1 MDGEKNVAG
10 QSKRHSWMAFTTL
23 YVAVLLIPILLYVF
37 VYQGSRIDEVT
48 MRNFRSLDTAAERI
62 REAMKTMRK
71 VAKNYSL
78 GVDQDL
84 LNDIIRAPSVEE
96 RTKNAATELK
106 KIISEQTETGGIKP
120 DIKSVLINQTCDGL
134 DATEKCKSME
144 EVRSACP
151 SSIWHC
157 DHAQQC
163 SSSMRISAGH
173 IISPDCRLLRERD
186 EKLYNVLQSANG
198 GREIIGGRDLALLLD
213 RFGIEVSM
221 GTRDALDHPTRHL
234 SMFFDSYFVASGS
247 EDVIFSAGARHSDGL
262 MPHHEGSPF
271 VSIAKISDILSAK
284 HGGEQRILPFAQS
297 SDRGTGDNASLTGHS
312 TVRTIDVNG
321 VSLSVF
327 IHPFEVDISVL
338 EGDEEVSTWYVV
350 GVVPRKSLAREAI
363 RIRLGPAADAT
374 LAIVLLLAFLP
385 ILRFWSASNRSILSR
400 FGIYGIVASSL
411 GVAALATALGWSVVA
426 KDSDRRLLDSR
437 LKDISEKIH
446 SRFGRE
452 AEKTIEVV
460 EEDIDT
466 LVKCGYLGDGD
477 EIPTDKSDRGCPK
490 VEKGILGKELL
501 CASKAKGDE
510 RAMVQSAFLLNEE
523 GTMAACMQYRT
534 RQSQKLKLGFRE
546 YFTSPHVLELVERLE
561 GVDYVWKRGPA
572 VFQTIDSVV
581 QGKKEVVVSFAIA
594 GKDACVPLKPC
605 LVGKEREVGER
616 KVGGKKVG
624 AAVVHMASID
634 DVVLEPYYYYA
645 IIDADGETLLH
656 SDDDRERVSNFF
668 EDTSNDV
675 GVQLAI
681 ESTVPYPID
690 TYYDGRPIRAHF
702 TALAGEGYEFLQRH
716 GEGGKPWTLVVYTK
730 YRVIDGLSLLTVS
743 LSVVAWSATTIFI
756 FLGIAG
762 LSLLRRTLG
771 RDAILPAAIATSAA
785 RSTVVVALALIAIG
799 LVWSYLWASHAW
811 VVATLLPVLMT
822 LFIYS
827 LAWRRAYPR
836 HEKLKR
842 NSETDA
848 VSKATLAFAAV
859 LICFSVV
866 PMVAWQSY
874 FRGELNGGLDRHLEE
889 ERAAQI
895 EQMEGAYRTHI
906 DSLAEYETTSWCQF
920 IKRHVVDAD
929 ETCLDAPPVS
939 MARRALNGPF
949 SWLEPMVAHS
959 KITRAM
965 MQRDGQIRSGSAE
978 LKAVDAEIGTGLLV
992 LVMMVG
998 AALLSFLS
1006 YSSARAKLGHARRI
1020 VLLPHCRVDGT
1031 NLTEDGQSGR
1041 VKVILVTRSETE
1053 IQKLLESL
1061 EAKYAVHVADWIED
1075 ANGWDWN
1082 PLTEGSTGEAAGGVD
1097 AGGDAGEQ
1105 KKPDIYVVRNLRTA
1119 IGRDRGEKLARELER
1134 KKSADM
1140 ILCADVVPSYRI
1152 GPGTLDDADD
1162 EASMFSNE
1170 WMELTSGFE
1179 VRVLCERDVGEQDEG
1194 VHGGEAW
1201 ETAIAL
1207 EVRMHKD
1214 FEALGSAV
1222 KTIMAGVV
1230 DGKPFE
1236 LRDMAL
1242 AKFRGGA
1249 LLKFKD
1255 IWSACSNDER
1265 LQIIALARGGAP
1277 NIRQHAAI
1285 SSLANRGIV
1294 TTSEPIELT
1303 SKAFADFVNRD
1314 LAHDSLDEWRRR
1326 GHRDWWRVTWL
1337 PLVILAGLG
1346 LMFFLNSNPEAIGT
1360 LGAIFAAL
1368 IAFVPLVTS
1377 LLRVGQSGLPIAGS
1391 GAVE

>member
-1 MDGEKNVAG
+1 
-10 QSKRHSWMAFTTL
+10 
-23 YVAVLLIPILLYVF
+23 
-37 VYQGSRIDEVT
+37 
-48 MRNFRSLDTAAERI
+48 MRNFRSLDAAAERI

-78 GVDQDL
+78 GIDQDL
-84 LNDIIRAPSVEE
+84 LKDIIDASPAGE
-96 RTKNAATELK
+96 TKNAATELRE
-106 KIISEQTETGGIKP
+106 IVEGQTGTG
-120 DIKSVLINQTCDGL
+120 DIKANIESVLINKTCDDI
-134 DATEKCKSME
+134 DAKEKCISTEKAKDAS
-144 EVRSACP
+144 CP
-151 SSIWHC
+151 NSIWHC
-157 DHAQQC
+157 SHAPQC
-163 SSSMRISAGH
+163 SSSMKIRAGRIV
-173 IISPDCRLLRERD
+173 IQDCRLLRERD
-186 EKLYNVLQSANG
+186 RRLYDLLQDVDGSQEN
-198 GREIIGGRDLALLLD
+198 IGVRDLISLLGE
-213 RFGIEVSM
+213 FGIKVSM
-221 GTRDALDHPTRHL
+221 EIGDALDHPTRHL
-234 SMFFDSYFVASGS
+234 SMFFDSYFVASGP
-247 EDVIFSAGARHSDGL
+247 EDVIFSAGSRRSDGM

-271 VSIAKISDILSAK
+271 VSIAEMRDILLAK
-284 HGGEQRILPFAQS
+284 HDEEQRTFSFAQS
-297 SDRGTGDNASLTGHS
+297 SNRGTADNASLTGHS
-312 TVRTIDVNG
+312 TVRKIDVNG

-327 IHPFEVDISVL
+327 IHPFRVDISVL
-338 EGDEEVSTWYVV
+338 EGEEKVSTWYVV
-350 GVVPRKSLAREAI
+350 GVVPTKSLAREAI

-411 GVAALATALGWSVVA
+411 GVAALATALGWSIVA
-426 KDSDRRLLDSR
+426 KDSDRRLLDSQ
-437 LKDISEKIH
+437 LKDISEKMH
-446 SRFGRE
+446 SRFRRE
-452 AEKTIEVV
+452 AERTIEVV
-460 EEDIDT
+460 EEDIDA
-466 LVKCGYLGDGD
+466 LIECGHLGSEDEDGD
-477 EIPTDKSDRGCPK
+477 EKETDKDDQRCPE
-490 VEKGILGKELL
+490 VEEGVLGKELL
-501 CASKAKGDE
+501 CASRTKGDE

-534 RQSQKLKLGFRE
+534 RRSQKLKLGFRE
-546 YFTSPHVLELVERLE
+546 YFTSPHVLELAERLE

-594 GKDACVPLKPC
+594 GEDACAPLEPC
-605 LVGKEREVGER
+605 PVGKEREVGAR
-616 KVGGKKVG
+616 KVGGRKVG

-645 IIDADGETLLH
+645 IIDTHGETLLH

-675 GVQLAI
+675 RVQLAI

-730 YRVIDGLSLLTVS
+730 YQVVDGLSLLTSS
-743 LSVVAWSATTIFI
+743 LSVVAWSVTTILI

-771 RDAILPAAIATSAA
+771 RDAILPAAIATTAT
-785 RSTVVVALALIAIG
+785 RSPVVVALALTAVG
-799 LVWSYLWASHAW
+799 LAWSYLWASHAW
-811 VVATLLPVLMT
+811 VIAVLLPVLMT
-822 LFIYS
+822 FFIYS
-827 LAWRRAYPR
+827 LAWRRACPGN
-836 HEKLKR
+836 EILKR
-842 NSETDA
+842 NSKTDV
-848 VSKATLAFAAV
+848 VSRATLAFAAV

-874 FRGELNGGLDRHLEE
+874 LRGELIVGLDRHLDEK
-889 ERAAQI
+889 RVAQI
-895 EQMEGAYRTHI
+895 EQMAGAYRAHV
-906 DSLAEYETTSWCQF
+906 DALAEPETTSRCRF
-920 IKRHVVDAD
+920 IKKHVVDATD
-929 ETCLDAPPVS
+929 KTCLEEPLAS
-939 MARRALNGPF
+939 MARRALDGPF
-949 SWLEPMVAHS
+949 SWIEPMVAHS
-959 KITRAM
+959 EITKAM
-965 MQRDGQIRSGSAE
+965 MQKDGQVRSRSAE
-978 LKAVDAEIGTGLLV
+978 LEGVDAEIGAGRLV

-1031 NLTEDGQSGR
+1031 NLTEDGRSGR
-1041 VKVILVTRSETE
+1041 VKAILVTRSETE
-1053 IQKLLESL
+1053 IQKFLESL
-1061 EAKYAVHVADWIED
+1061 EAKYAVHVADWIEG
-1075 ANGWDWN
+1075 ANIWDWR
-1082 PLTEGSTGEAAGGVD
+1082 PLTESSTDEAAGGID
-1097 AGGDAGEQ
+1097 AGDDAREQ
-1105 KKPDIYVVRNLRTA
+1105 EKPDIYVVRNLRTA
-1119 IGRDRGEKLARELER
+1119 VGRDRGEKLARELER
-1134 KKSADM
+1134 KKSADVV
-1140 ILCADVVPSYRI
+1140 LCADVVPSYRI
-1152 GPGTLDDADD
+1152 GHGTLDDTDD
-1162 EASMFSNE
+1162 EAPIFGNE
-1170 WMELTSGFE
+1170 WVELTSGFE
-1179 VRVLCERDVGEQDEG
+1179 VRVLCERGVDEQGEG
-1194 VHGGEAW
+1194 IHGGKTW
-1201 ETAIAL
+1201 KTAIAL
-1207 EVRMHKD
+1207 EVRAHRD

-1230 DGKPFE
+1230 DRKPFE

-1249 LLKFKD
+1249 LLKFKA

-1265 LQIIALARGGAP
+1265 LQIVALARGGAP
-1277 NIRQHAAI
+1277 NIRQQAAI

-1294 TTSEPIELT
+1294 TTSDPIELT

-1391 GAVE
+1391 GAIE